1 MKQYDLEL
9 NIIGCIFYKPELINE
24 LFIDM
29 SCFKNSYNKQ
39 VILLLKKVWEN
50 ENSTQKTGERMYLND
65 EK

>member
-39 VILLLKKVWEN
+39 VILLLKSK
-50 ENSTQKTGERMYLND
+50 
-65 EK
+65 